1 MTFTRGLFIHPDATR
16 GTTALESRQS
26 LAGLIPGAGVLDGL
40 TVSGTASWQY
50 SVSAGHV
57 ATSRG
62 IDTDGVVLFA
72 NDAPV
77 LVDCSPAPGTGSR
90 IDIIYAK
97 HNDATTP
104 NADPDSE
111 AFAGVAEGVASGTP
125 VAPEIPDGAVELA
138 RATVSAGATN
148 TDHANVTISHGD
160 RLVTT
165 TLGGIMVAHS
175 SAQRAAAYFNTTARP
190 VFCWRTDTQTLD
202 VAWGDGWKQIYPA
215 VPPVPTAG
223 RRVGL
228 STTVIGN
235 EEVQKIWLA
244 TNFENFSGGMLAADG
259 GLQVPLTGWYQINA
273 GVRYASNS
281 TGYRQLRIVKNAG
294 STIHLEQTNAG
305 GFTPV
310 SLSNQFYL
318 NAGDILTLAGWQ
330 NSGGNLGFSD
340 SLGYPYLSAILL
352 GQGA

>member
-50 SVSAGHV
+50 SVAAGHV

-111 AFAGVAEGVASGTP
+111 AFAAVAEGVASGTP

-138 RATVSAGATN
+138 RATVGAGATN
-148 TDHANVTISHGD
+148 TDHANVTISHGE
-160 RLVTT
+160 RLITT
-165 TLGGIMVAHS
+165 TLGGIMVTHS

-190 VFCWRTDTQTLD
+190 VFAWRTDTQTLD

-215 VPPVPTAG
+215 APLEGTISPALPNLWDPSRLLMWWKDGSMVTLTSRALRHVDAG
-223 RRVGL
+223 
-228 STTVIGN
+228 
-235 EEVQKIWLA
+235 
-244 TNFENFSGGMLAADG
+244 
-259 GLQVPLTGWYQINA
+259 NA
-273 GVRYASNS
+273 GEYS
-281 TGYRQLRIVKNAG
+281 TLYRLP
-294 STIHLEQTNAG
+294 SEL
-305 GFTPV
+305 
-310 SLSNQFYL
+310 
-318 NAGDILTLAGWQ
+318 
-330 NSGGNLGFSD
+330 
-340 SLGYPYLSAILL
+340 
-352 GQGA
+352 

>member
-111 AFAGVAEGVASGTP
+111 AFAAVAEGVASGTP

-138 RATVSAGATN
+138 RATVGAGATN
-148 TDHANVTISHGD
+148 TDHANVTISHGE
-160 RLVTT
+160 RLITT
-165 TLGGIMVAHS
+165 TLGGIMVTHS

-190 VFCWRTDTQTLD
+190 VFAWRTDTQTLD
-202 VAWGDGWKQIYPA
+202 VAWGDGWKQIYPSQQEGSISVA
-215 VPPVPTAG
+215 QPNLWDPSRLLMWWKHGNKVTITSRALRHINSGNAGEQSRLYTLPPELRP
-223 RRVGL
+223 
-228 STTVIGN
+228 
-235 EEVQKIWLA
+235 VQQQN
-244 TNFENFSGGMLAADG
+244 TLAASPRPGQGRVAVFMVEVRTDG
-259 GLQVPLTGWYQINA
+259 GVFLQNTDPD
-273 GVRYASNS
+273 
-281 TGYRQLRIVKNAG
+281 
-294 STIHLEQTNAG
+294 
-305 GFTPV
+305 FPV
-310 SLSNQFYL
+310 SPGTTYH
-318 NAGDILTLAGWQ
+318 
-330 NSGGNLGFSD
+330 FSVD
-340 SLGYPYLSAILL
+340 YRTAS
-352 GQGA
+352 